1 MFFKN
6 FNRNFLLATFA
17 NCLFFVNFSC
27 FFLLPLFL
35 DTNSY
40 SKSEIGIVMSTFGF
54 SSILLTPYTSTLI
67 DKYGKKFLSLIA
79 LILMI
84 FSSISF
90 IFIIDFKIILFLRI
104 IQGAAFSIFFNSSSA
119 IASNSL
125 NDKDK
130 KNGLSFFS
138 SFTIV
143 SYFLGPF
150 FAEKII
156 FNIGFSEFL
165 Y

>member
-6 FNRNFLLATFA
+6 LNKNFLLATFG

-35 DTNSY
+35 DANNY
-40 SKSEIGIVMSTFGF
+40 SKSEVGIVMSTFGF

-67 DKYGKKFLSLIA
+67 DKYGKKILSLIA
-79 LILMI
+79 LFLMI
-84 FSSISF
+84 ISSISY
-90 IFIIDFKIILFLRI
+90 IFIVDFKVILLLRV

-125 NDKDK
+125 NDKEK
-130 KNGLSFFS
+130 KDGLSFFS
-138 SFTIV
+138 SFTII
-143 SYFLGPF
+143 SYT
-150 FAEKII
+150 
-156 FNIGFSEFL
+156 S
-165 Y
+165 